1 MKTQCNYVI
10 FFDFETGG
18 LCSKEK
24 KAFYDVPIVELALV
38 VIDMYTLNIVEQVSL
53 IAQPDYKEGLEYS
66 AKAIETHKITLEMQ
80 RENGVDIKEIY
91 KKTVEMFKKYKNPK
105 QMVTLG
111 GHNIMSY
118 DMPFMRNMFEY
129 FGDDV
134 DNYVRYYYD
143 TLSMAHIAALEQDN
157 YQLATCC
164 AVNGIDLIGAH
175 RALAD
180 TAANAQLF
188 IQYVARIRGLMQ
200 NNSSNKEAG
209 NEVVERFRE
218 KFYL

>member
-1 MKTQCNYVI
+1 
-10 FFDFETGG
+10 
-18 LCSKEK
+18 
-24 KAFYDVPIVELALV
+24 
-38 VIDMYTLNIVEQVSL
+38 
-53 IAQPDYKEGLEYS
+53 
-66 AKAIETHKITLEMQ
+66 MQ

-164 AVNGIDLIGAH
+164 AVNGIDLIGVH